1 MRWNTLM
8 AMTLAVGSLTATAA
22 RAQDAAADAG
32 TTTTEAKTDTSQAPE
47 YGMEYDGP
55 STVDAD
61 GVPVAKPNP
70 MSQFLKR
77 SRQLGGGDVEVPLV
91 SDWRTDAP
99 ATDGQAN

>member
-1 MRWNTLM
+1 
-8 AMTLAVGSLTATAA
+8 VGSLTATAA